1 MNVFEFALRQS
12 DRLLEAV
19 LASLVLILTP
29 VVLATILS
37 VVVGVTIYR
46 RPRWARLA
54 QGIFSI
60 FITIPSFALFALMI
74 PVFGLGSTPV
84 VVALVMYSLLPIT
97 RNTVV
102 GLQQVDPAI
111 VDAARGMGMSRNRTL
126 WRIELPLAWPV
137 IVAGMR
143 VATQIVV
150 GISAIAAFIG
160 AGGLGEF
167 IFRGLSTIGGANAI
181 NFALSGTILLVIL
194 GLVLDLGYVL
204 LAKLTTSRGIR
215 V

>member
-1 MNVFEFALRQS
+1 VNVFEFALRQS